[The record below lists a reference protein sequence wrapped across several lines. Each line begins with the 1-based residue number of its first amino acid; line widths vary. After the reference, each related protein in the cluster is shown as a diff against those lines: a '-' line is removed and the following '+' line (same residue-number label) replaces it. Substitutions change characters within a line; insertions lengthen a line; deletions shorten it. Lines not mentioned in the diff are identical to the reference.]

1 MKKIVVTIVAFIVAL
16 SMSKVADAH
25 VTLNPNSSEPGSYD
39 KYDVRVPVE
48 KDDNTTKVELKVP
61 KGLNVVGVEPVNGF
75 EHKFTKD
82 KKGNITKITWE
93 ATNGGIKPNEFI
105 DLPIQVANPDK
116 EGKFKWDA
124 YQTYKNGD
132 VVKWTGN
139 EKSETPA
146 PVTTV
151 SKSSNSDQGNEQ
163 GDASHSN
170 VALWIVSIIAIVLS
184 LIAIFKKS
192 RKS

>member
-1 MKKIVVTIVAFIVAL
+1 MKKIVVSLVAFIVVL

-25 VTLNPNSSEPGSYD
+25 VTLNPNSSKPGSYD

-48 KDDNTTKVELKVP
+48 KEQNTTKVELKVP

-75 EHKFTKD
+75 NHQFTKD

-93 ATNGGIKPNEFI
+93 ATHGGIKPNEFI
-105 DLPIQVANPDK
+105 DFPIQVANPNK

-151 SKSSNSDQGNEQ
+151 SKSISSDQSDEKN
-163 GDASHSN
+163 DTSNSN
-170 VALWIVSIIAIVLS
+170 VALWIVSIVAILLS

-192 RKS
+192 RQS